1 MSEEREVEGED
12 EVIYGTTGAVV
23 IFFGVDEVE
32 ARVALFEG
40 RAAAHEEGAPML
52 NVDGRGVK
60 MAAPLLVDR

>member
-1 MSEEREVEGED
+1 MSEEHEVEGED
-12 EVIYGTTGAVV
+12 EVIYGTAGAVV
-23 IFFGVDEVE
+23 IFVGVDEVE
-32 ARVALFEG
+32 AHVALFEG